1 MSDYKEFVKSYFER
15 YRGEKEPKDI
25 IKLAAKDWKKQE
37 NGAGLTAGSL
47 KVKKTKAKTKRT
59 KHIDMSESDEET
71 HGSGFF
77 DDVVGSVAHGIGSV
91 LDVGQK
97 VLPFLPL
104 IA

>member
-1 MSDYKEFVKSYFER
+1 MSDYKEFVKSYFEK

-25 IKLAAKDWKKQE
+25 IKIAAKDWKKQE

-47 KVKKTKAKTKRT
+47 KVKKTKAKSKRA
-59 KHIDMSESDEET
+59 KSESDEET

-104 IA
+104 LA

>member
-37 NGAGLTAGSL
+37 NGSGLTAGSL
-47 KVKKTKAKTKRT
+47 KVKKTKAKSKRS
-59 KHIDMSESDEET
+59 KSESDEET

-77 DDVVGSVAHGIGSV
+77 DDVVHGIGSV

-97 VLPFLPL
+97 VLPFMPL

>member
-1 MSDYKEFVKSYFER
+1 MSDYKEFVKSYFDK
-15 YRGEKEPKDI
+15 YRGEKAPKDI

-37 NGAGLTAGSL
+37 NGGAMTAGSL
-47 KVKKTKAKTKRT
+47 KVKKTKAKSKRT
-59 KHIDMSESDEET
+59 KSESDNEDAT

-77 DDVVGSVAHGIGSV
+77 DDIAHGIGSV

-104 IA
+104 LA

>member
-37 NGAGLTAGSL
+37 NGGAMTAGSL
-47 KVKKTKAKTKRT
+47 KVKKTKAKAKKTK
-59 KHIDMSESDEET
+59 SESDEET
-71 HGSGFF
+71 HGGNIF
-77 DDVVGSVAHGIGSV
+77 DDIVGSVAHGIGSV

-97 VLPFLPL
+97 VLPFMPL

>member
-47 KVKKTKAKTKRT
+47 KVKKTKAKAKKTK
-59 KHIDMSESDEET
+59 SESDEET

-77 DDVVGSVAHGIGSV
+77 DDLTSGIGSV

-97 VLPFLPL
+97 ILPFMPL